1 MKTICPYCRQRY
13 EVDDEFELQEGI
25 CERCGKRFIIQR
37 EEPTTISAVDIIS
50 PDDDFIFIDGGMGNA
65 LAAFPQCV
73 IFYKQ
78 YATAEEE
85 KQKIS
90 FFDIISLQLDE
101 TGDNGALKL
110 IHHASSESGDNPNGH
125 SSTATILFRRGRQQ
139 ILLARA
145 VKDYIQQYFPQC
157 LIEHI
162 QAEDGELELGQKADH
177 ELMLECKKLKLEN
190 ENLIAVNE
198 KKAKELRKLKT
209 QNETL
214 KLKDEELKTE
224 NDALKLK
231 NGELKT
237 ENDSLKNANNV
248 LEKERDEVRDKL
260 VSEYMNYNDLKD
272 ECNRLKE
279 EQAQSLPLKSFDC
292 ITNSKGLEINIC
304 DRTERDWEKSPY
316 GLIKIISESIPEGL
330 IPPSG
335 FPNFYLSN
343 TLLHSFAIKNEGNE
357 SNFDIEEQ
365 EEFISWSNTNS
376 WAFIAY
382 EKPNSNIFLALGE
395 RLDKKAAYSVPIEF
409 TILEM
414 IGLGWQYSNGYQN
427 NNEMFNEY
435 TCFCFL
441 NYIQNNPAGYYQPF
455 SVEFIQQK
463 QKEAQSYLQSKHY
476 FKWPDTVI
484 APRSLT
490 GTPVDERSW
499 PQKGMLKYKGYSVG
513 SSSNVTCWKRQIIL
527 REVYENQLPNVMDSD
542 YMAQWGRPQ
551 SAKRLKKMAES
562 LAAFAKNAKRKR
574 SQGNFDVAIA
584 DWEEDLA
591 WLKKEFYDGVYSK
604 VFSWPNLK
612 V

>member
-198 KKAKELRKLKT
+198 KKAKELQKLKT

-231 NGELKT
+231 NGELRV
-237 ENDSLKNANNV
+237 ENDSLQNANKV
-248 LEKERDEVRDKL
+248 LEKERDEMRDKL
-260 VSEYMNYNDLKD
+260 LSEYVKYDDLKD
-272 ECNRLKE
+272 ECKRLKE
-279 EQAQSLPLKSFDC
+279 EQTQSLPLKPFDC
-292 ITNSKGLEINIC
+292 ITSSKGLKINIC
-304 DRTERDWEKSPY
+304 DRTERDWEKSPHE
-316 GLIKIISESIPEGL
+316 LIKIISESIPEKL
-330 IPPSG
+330 ISPSG
-335 FPNFYLSN
+335 FPNFYLTN
-343 TLLHSFAIKNEGNE
+343 TLLHSFVVSNERNE
-357 SNFDIEEQ
+357 SNFDAEEQ
-365 EEFISWSNTNS
+365 EKLIHWNNKNS
-376 WAFIAY
+376 WAFITY
-382 EKPNSNIFLALGE
+382 KKPRSDIFLALGA
-395 RLDKKAAYSVPIEF
+395 RLDKRAIYSVPLEF
-409 TILEM
+409 SILEM
-414 IGLGWQYSNGYQN
+414 IGRSWQYSNGNQSN
-427 NNEMFNEY
+427 DEMFNEY
-435 TCFCFL
+435 VCFCFL
-441 NYIQNNPAGYYQPF
+441 NYIQNNPVGYYQPF

-490 GTPVDERSW
+490 GTVVDERNW
-499 PQKGMLKYKGYSVG
+499 PQEGMLKYKGYSVG
-513 SSSNVTCWKRQIIL
+513 SSSNVTRWKRQIIL